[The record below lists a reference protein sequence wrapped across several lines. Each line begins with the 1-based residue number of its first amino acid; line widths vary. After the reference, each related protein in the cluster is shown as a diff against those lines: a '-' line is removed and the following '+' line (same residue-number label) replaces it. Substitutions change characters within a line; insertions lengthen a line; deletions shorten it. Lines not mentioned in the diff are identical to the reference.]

1 MRNGLATLV
10 KTTIAAA
17 GAGYVCGPALAEQEL
32 YTDSEGT
39 TKIVFSVD
47 LLGAAYQSQD
57 SWFGQ
62 SASFIGE
69 NTDSWADFGVEPKIS
84 LEMPMGEGLLF
95 GQVSGVYTSTYGT
108 DASGVGA
115 GLDDTSEATLEQGHI
130 GWRAEDFFEGIEGDT
145 FSVTL
150 GKQDYNIGTG
160 LLIND
165 GGGDG
170 GERGGWYLGMR
181 KTFSESLVVSLDT
194 DKWLAEGFKLK
205 NRPRAGGTQGDA
217 HGINAEYRF
226 GETATFGGTYMNV
239 DPNTPGS
246 EDADVYSARV
256 DWQLGRGFGVSGEYV
271 DESSSQLDA
280 TGYYGQVS
288 YEFMDMRWSPILSY
302 RYAHFDGDN
311 PGTAIDERFREIAYG
326 YTDWGLWYQGEIT
339 GEYALGNGNLESH
352 MFRAKVQAKES
363 VTVNLFY
370 YRFGLDQP
378 ASFGVASDDWGDEIN
393 LTVEWQASDN
403 LYIMGVIA
411 ALFPGNGAEEFVGGN
426 DDWHH
431 AMLYMMYSW

>member
-1 MRNGLATLV
+1 MRTQSIAPLLLAASGALV
-10 KTTIAAA
+10 SLPT
-17 GAGYVCGPALAEQEL
+17 LAEQEL

-39 TKIVFSVD
+39 TKILFNVD
-47 LLGAAYQSQD
+47 LIGAAYQSQN
-57 SWFGQ
+57 SWLGE

-69 NTDSWADFGVEPKIS
+69 DTDAWADFGVEPQIT
-84 LEMPMGEGLLF
+84 LEMPMGEGTFF
-95 GQVSGVYTSTYGT
+95 GAISGVYTTTYGT

-145 FSVTL
+145 FTLTL

-160 LLIND
+160 LLMND

-181 KTFSESLVVSLDT
+181 KTFSEALIASLKT
-194 DKWLAEGFKLK
+194 DKWLAEGFTLK
-205 NRPRAGGTQGDA
+205 NRPRAGGTQGEA
-217 HGINAEYRF
+217 YGTNVEYTY
-226 GETATFGGTYMNV
+226 GEMVTFGGTYMNV

-246 EDADVYSARV
+246 TDADVFSGRI
-256 DWQLGRGFGVSGEYV
+256 DWQTMSGFGFGGEYV
-271 DESSSQLDA
+271 DESSSQIDA

-288 YEFMDMRWSPILSY
+288 YEFMDTRWMPVLSY

-326 YTDWGLWYQGEIT
+326 YTDWGYWYQGEIT

-352 MFRAKVQAKES
+352 MFRAKVQPKEG
-363 VTVNLFY
+363 VTLNLFY
-370 YRFGLDQP
+370 YNFMLDQP
-378 ASFGVASDDWGDEIN
+378 ASFGVTSDDWGDEVN
-393 LTVEWQASDN
+393 FTVEWEASDN

-411 ALFPGNGAEEFVGGN
+411 ALFPGDGAQQFVGGN
-426 DDWHH
+426 DDWLH